1 MRLKGKVAIVTGAS
15 GGIGAAIAHA
25 YAKEGALVIV
35 VNKNN
40 PQKGIEVAN
49 EIKQEGGLAQAMTC
63 DVSKREAVQSLVA
76 QVIKEHGHI
85 DILVNNAGTL
95 IFKNFE
101 DETEAD
107 WDASLGVNLKGPF
120 LLSQAVV
127 PYTNRMFKQG

>member
-1 MRLKGKVAIVTGAS
+1 
-15 GGIGAAIAHA
+15 
-25 YAKEGALVIV
+25 
-35 VNKNN
+35 
-40 PQKGIEVAN
+40 
-49 EIKQEGGLAQAMTC
+49 MTC

-127 PYTNRMFKQG
+127 PYMKKQGDGKNNLHLISCCNKRRCWGDFLFCKQGWDSRDGAVYGCGVGTIWH